1 MIEQLRVRLPNQ
13 PGALARMVSALAEA
27 KVDMKALD
35 VSDRAGD
42 YGEAC
47 LIVSNQPAAIAAL
60 EATDH
65 DFSVEATLCV
75 EVDDRVG
82 GLAPVLKTLEAEGI
96 NVKQLYAFVSRV
108 QGKSV
113 AVLQTSEPDKTLE
126 LFKRKGF
133 YLLSQRSIDANR
145 GPDGNDPLVDHLGV
159 DFIW

>member
-1 MIEQLRVRLPNQ
+1 MIDQLRVRLPNQ
-13 PGALARMVSALAEA
+13 PGALARMVSALADA
-27 KVDMKALD
+27 KVDMKALE

-42 YGEAC
+42 FGEAC
-47 LIVSNQPAAIAAL
+47 LIVSNQEAAIAAL
-60 EATDH
+60 KATDH
-65 DFSVEATLCV
+65 DFDVEAALCV

-82 GLAPVLKTLEAEGI
+82 GLAPVLRTLEAEGI

-113 AVLQTSEPDKTLE
+113 AVLLTSDPEKTLE
-126 LFKRKGF
+126 IFKRKGF
-133 YLLSQRSIDANR
+133 YMLSQRVIETSR